1 MPGLRSPRVV
11 ELTVELRA
19 TLVQL
24 TRRPTVVAGLA
35 RRARIV
41 LLAADGLAIRQ
52 IAPIV
57 GMDHKGVRRWLDRF
71 RAQGV
76 DGLADRPRPGRPRV
90 FPP

>member
-11 ELTVELRA
+11 ELTTDVRA
-19 TLVQL
+19 PLVHL
-24 TRRPTVVAGLA
+24 PRCATVAAGLA

-41 LLAADGLAIRQ
+41 LLAAAGRPLRQ
-52 IAPIV
+52 IATLV
-57 GMDHKGVRRWLDRF
+57 GLDHKGVRRWLDRF

-76 DGLADRPRPGRPRV
+76 DGLADRPRPGRPRA